1 MPITQLQNSLL
12 QLKFAPD
19 GGLTVTAPQWSA
31 LHLGPLT
38 PSLIVN
44 GEVLHVAQRT
54 VEPAASDGRVTVTT
68 TFAPHDLALVQ
79 EYNCLNDA
87 TIRLHSELHNRTGQE
102 VTLNRIDLLA
112 ASAEQGGEIRLAE
125 EPASVRTY
133 GQGYTWARVSS
144 FGVAPK
150 ERKAS
155 AEMGEETIP
164 SRTTEVVWLGYDMA
178 SKMALLAGFETSER
192 WLGRLLTEGHPGEH
206 PLKWLAW
213 LDGGDTL
220 IPAGPVVLEDLLLM
234 AGSDPV
240 VLLEQYADQVARR
253 HNVQVLPESPVSW
266 CSWYPYRLGVTEERI
281 RANAE
286 IGAERL
292 RSVGLKVIEVDL
304 GWERDWLPN
313 AFEENDQFPHGLK
326 QLSEYVEKLGFIL
339 GAWKGPICIS
349 DLDMLPK
356 EHPEWL
362 LGGEGKKPLPLG
374 QWFWEP
380 HGETYALDLTHPGA
394 QQWLRE
400 KMRSLAQ
407 RGVHYFKPDFIGSLT
422 SSRLRE
428 RHDRRIV
435 AGGGMEAAR
444 IAMQIIREEMEAGD
458 PNALILNCGLPDIP
472 GKGCFNLLY
481 SCADTGNTGYVGW
494 AHLREDYGRNTAGH
508 LFKNRRWGII
518 QPSCCCVGLPGTL
531 EEARVRATATF
542 LSGGQVDIS
551 DELTTLP
558 EDRWQVLLATLPPL
572 GISARPLD
580 LFEPFPITPSNY
592 NDEHPPSRVWH
603 LRVEGGW
610 DTWDLYG
617 LFNYDVPPN
626 EPGAYQPITQF
637 RLPLERLGLDPNGTY
652 WVHEFWSGQ
661 FLGTSPYVRENPRG
675 YKHPGDTQPL
685 ISSPAAG
692 EWEVSFFGPAVK
704 LLVVRRARS
713 HPWVAATSFHQ
724 SGGVELSNVAWAENV
739 LRGELRR
746 PAGQEGFLFIAGTS
760 ALPSTAIVGG
770 ERVRVH
776 HGANGSIRV
785 PVVTRED
792 VTPWELRWNSA

>member
-1 MPITQLQNSLL
+1 MPITQLQNSVL

-19 GGLTVTAPQWSA
+19 GGLTITAPQWKA
-31 LHLGPLT
+31 LNLGPLT
-38 PSLIVN
+38 PSLVVN
-44 GEVLHVAQRT
+44 GEALGVVKRI
-54 VEPAASDGRVTVTT
+54 VEPAADDSHVTLTT
-68 TFAPHDLALVQ
+68 EFAPLRLTLVQ
-79 EYNCLNDA
+79 EYGLLNDA
-87 TIRLHSELHNRTGQE
+87 TIRLHSQLHNRTGQE
-102 VTLNRIDLLA
+102 VTLNRVDLLA
-112 ASAEQGGEIRLAE
+112 ASAEHGSEIRLAE
-125 EPASVRTY
+125 EPTFVRTY

-144 FGVAPK
+144 LGVAPK

-192 WLGRLLTEGHPGEH
+192 WLGRLLTEGRPGEH

-220 IPAGPVVLEDLLLM
+220 IPAGSVVLEDLLLM
-234 AGSDPV
+234 AGGDPV
-240 VLLEQYADQVARR
+240 VLLEQYADQVAKR
-253 HNVQVLPESPVSW
+253 HNVQILPESPVSW

-281 RANAE
+281 QAIAE

-292 RSVGLKVIEVDL
+292 RPLGLKVIEVDL
-304 GWERDWLPN
+304 GWERNWLPN

-326 QLSEYVEKLGFIL
+326 QLSEYVEERGFIL

-349 DLDMLPK
+349 DLDSIPK

-394 QQWLRE
+394 QQWLRQ

-407 RGVHYFKPDFIGSLT
+407 RGVRYFKPDFIGSLT

-428 RHDRRIV
+428 RYDRHIV

-580 LFEPFPITPSNY
+580 LFEPFPITPANEAE
-592 NDEHPPSRVWH
+592 DHPPSRVWH

-617 LFNYDVPPN
+617 LFNYEVPPN

-661 FLGTSPYVRENPRG
+661 FLGTSPFVRENPHG
-675 YKHPGDTQPL
+675 YKHPGDMQPL
-685 ISSPAAG
+685 IASPNMH

-704 LLVVRRARS
+704 LLVVRHARL

-724 SGGVELSNVAWAENV
+724 SGGTELANVTWDGDV
-739 LRGELRR
+739 LRGDLRR
-746 PAGQEGFLFIAGTS
+746 PAGQEGYLVIAGAPTLPRS
-760 ALPSTAIVGG
+760 ARVGG
-770 ERVRVH
+770 GAVKVH
-776 HGANGSIRV
+776 PGANGSILV
-785 PVVTRED
+785 PVVTRGD
-792 VTPWELRWNSA
+792 VTSWELRWD